1 MLSSGGTTNPT
12 GSCNSWM
19 QAFRWG
25 MGQSGSSENYSL
37 TNSIIPQFLFS
48 AIPNFLGGS
57 CYGERTAI
65 LPLSREPSGG
75 DLLRLPPRHLP
86 PLTPSNCL
94 LHRPIRRLT
103 AILFRLP
110 FRGGGLR
117 PMRTRCRFLFHP
129 SSMTHLSC
137 QSRGAK
143 ISNCTTTRFSVVV
156 QLAKSTKSGILQL
169 GSISKMGVRNR
180 HVQNQNKL
188 ARNSWV
194 SVLSMHVPKSLPVG

>member
-1 MLSSGGTTNPT
+1 MALLTLPDRVTRGCKPSGG
-12 GSCNSWM
+12 GWDM
-19 QAFRWG
+19 
-25 MGQSGSSENYSL
+25 SGSSENYSL

-48 AIPNFLGGS
+48 AIPSFPGGS

-137 QSRGAK
+137 QSRGENFK
-143 ISNCTTTRFSVVV
+143 LYHYQIFG
-156 QLAKSTKSGILQL
+156 SGSACQIY
-169 GSISKMGVRNR
+169 
-180 HVQNQNKL
+180 
-188 ARNSWV
+188 
-194 SVLSMHVPKSLPVG
+194 